1 MKTFSKSKSRKP
13 LRILLL
19 GGLVL
24 LLLAGI
30 GTAIYLKTSTAAKK
44 GTKVVKTSQ
53 VSKETIVSTL
63 SSSGTIMPK
72 NSYTITSMVSGE
84 VISADFE
91 EGDQVSE
98 GQVLYQINAS
108 SAETQLNSA
117 TSSLSR
123 SQDNYDD
130 ALKNYNKAAG
140 NFSGNTVKS
149 DRSGY
154 LKSLSIKVGDKISGN
169 SEIGTLYN
177 DTVMTLSVPFLSTE
191 AQQIP
196 AGSSAVLTLSDT
208 LEQIV
213 GTVLSVGSL
222 DETLTGG
229 QLVRYVTIQVQN
241 PGGLTTS
248 MTATAEVN
256 GMQSCGDASFEATQD
271 TPLKLSALKSE
282 VTVKSLLVHPGDY
295 ISEGQALFTISSSDA
310 SDQVDSYKDAL
321 RSAEDN
327 LENAKST
334 LDKAQDSLD
343 NYTITAPISGTVVS
357 KSVNSGENVQTGNTA
372 TTLAVIYDLSEVTFQ
387 MNIDELDISK
397 VKVGQEVTV
406 TADAFE
412 NETFTGTVTNVSMEG
427 TSSNGV
433 TYYPVTVTLKEYGD
447 LLPGMNVEGVI
458 TLDKAENVLAVPV
471 DALQR
476 GNQVY
481 VKDTAKE
488 SSENTNKA
496 PVSSDSTAKT
506 GEKQSA
512 SGLIPDG
519 FHAVTVETGVTSDEY
534 VEITSGDLSEG
545 DTVYITQSTVTT
557 NEDINMPGMNG
568 GPDGGFGGAPGGNF
582 SGNRSGSGAP
592 SGGPMRN

>member
-44 GTKVVKTSQ
+44 GTKAVKTAQ

-98 GQVLYQINAS
+98 GQVLYRINAS

-519 FHAVTVETGVTSDEY
+519 FHTVTVETGVTSDEY
-534 VEITSGDLSEG
+534 VEITSGDLSEN

-582 SGNRSGSGAP
+582 SGNRSGSGTP

>member
-44 GTKVVKTSQ
+44 GTKAVKTAQ

-91 EGDQVSE
+91 EGDQISE
-98 GQVLYQINAS
+98 GQVLYRINAS

-519 FHAVTVETGVTSDEY
+519 FHTVTVETGVTSDEY
-534 VEITSGDLSEG
+534 VEITSGDLSEN

-582 SGNRSGSGAP
+582 SGNRSGSGTP

>member
-19 GGLVL
+19 GSLVL

-44 GTKVVKTSQ
+44 GTKDVKTAQ

-98 GQVLYQINAS
+98 GQVLYRINAS

-372 TTLAVIYDLSEVTFQ
+372 TSLAVIYDLSEVTFQ

-496 PVSSDSTAKT
+496 PASSDSTAKT